1 MSMVAFIPKKCAV
14 CGNENEDVQ
23 ELIDAVSFG
32 PMDLD
37 TRPAE
42 NLRSALPYLIQQCS
56 FCGYCNSDISEA
68 VINDRSL
75 LETEEYKSIISDD
88 DLPEA
93 ARKYLASAHLLHKTG
108 NLHRSAIESLHA
120 AWVFDDLGDINS
132 SMGARLGAVISI
144 RAQLQ
149 ECYDENLAV
158 ILLDILRRSEQFDLC
173 MMIAQSIRDMR
184 VEDEFVKS
192 IIDYQV
198 YLAQNID
205 SSCKTVADVDIW
217 EADKNK
223 L

>member
-1 MSMVAFIPKKCAV
+1 
-14 CGNENEDVQ
+14 
-23 ELIDAVSFG
+23 
-32 PMDLD
+32 MDLD

-68 VINDRSL
+68 VIDDKSL
-75 LETEEYKSIISDD
+75 LETEEYKSIINDN

-93 ARKYLASAHLLHKTG
+93 ARKYLASAHLLHKMG

-120 AWVFDDLGDINS
+120 AWVFDDLGDVNS

-158 ILLDILRRSEQFDLC
+158 ILLDILRRAEQFDLC
-173 MMIAQSIRDMR
+173 AMIAQSIIDMGIT
-184 VEDEFVKS
+184 DDFVKS
-192 IIDYQV
+192 IVEYQV
-198 YLAQNID
+198 YLAQNRD
-205 SSCKTVADVDIW
+205 SSCKTVADVDTW
-217 EADKNK
+217 AASK
-223 L
+223 

>member
-23 ELIDAVSFG
+23 EVIDAVPFG

-56 FCGYCNSDISEA
+56 FCGYCNSDISEE
-68 VINDRSL
+68 IIDDRSL
-75 LETEEYKSIISDD
+75 LETEEYKSIIDD
-88 DLPEA
+88 EELPDA
-93 ARKYLASAHLLHKTG
+93 ARKYLATAHLLHKTG
-108 NLHRSAIESLHA
+108 NLHRSALESLHA
-120 AWVFDDLGDINS
+120 AWVFDDLGDSNS
-132 SMGARLGAVISI
+132 AISARLGAVISL

-158 ILLDILRRSEQFDLC
+158 ILLDILRRAEQFDLC
-173 MMIAQSIRDMR
+173 IMISESIVSMGI
-184 VEDEFVKS
+184 EDEFVKS
-192 IIDYQV
+192 IVDYQIH
-198 YLAQNID
+198 LAQNRD
-205 SSCKTVADVDIW
+205 SSCKTVADVDLW
-217 EADKNK
+217 ETDKNK

>member
-23 ELIDAVSFG
+23 EVIDAVPFG

-56 FCGYCNSDISEA
+56 FCGYCNSDISEE
-68 VINDRSL
+68 IIDDRSL
-75 LETEEYKSIISDD
+75 LETEEYKSIIDD
-88 DLPEA
+88 EELPDA

-120 AWVFDDLGDINS
+120 AWVFDDLGDSNS
-132 SMGARLGAVISI
+132 AISARLGAVISL

-158 ILLDILRRSEQFDLC
+158 ILLDILRRAEQFDLC
-173 MMIAQSIRDMR
+173 IMISESIVSMGI
-184 VEDEFVKS
+184 EDEFVKS
-192 IIDYQV
+192 IVDYQIH
-198 YLAQNID
+198 LAQNRV
-205 SSCKTVADVDIW
+205 STCKTVADVDLW
-217 EADKNK
+217 ETDKNK